1 MRDTSLSSQQP
12 GTTDRSTEF
21 PECPHLLRLPPTGLE
36 YPRLFSGE
44 RPERHFRYLLPRRRP
59 AGPKE
64 ATLLA
69 ASSPPILGVEMTGLS
84 YTEMEGCRNLL
95 SLLDNDEIMALC
107 DTITNRLVQP
117 EDRQGKG
124 RPHPPTPKGW
134 PSLLWPRSA
143 HSLPECV
150 SGGRGRSRSRPV
162 RDCTWTEPPG
172 IVASI
177 AAVLPRSHPW
187 LIPASPSTGGN
198 GGLKMA
204 LLSRF

>member
-21 PECPHLLRLPPTGLE
+21 PECPHLLPLPPTGLE
-36 YPRLFSGE
+36 FPRLSGGE

-124 RPHPPTPKGW
+124 RPHPPTPKEW
-134 PSLLWPRSA
+134 PSLLRPHSA
-143 HSLPECV
+143 PSLPERV
-150 SGGRGRSRSRPV
+150 SEGRGRS
-162 RDCTWTEPPG
+162 
-172 IVASI
+172 
-177 AAVLPRSHPW
+177 
-187 LIPASPSTGGN
+187 
-198 GGLKMA
+198 
-204 LLSRF
+204 LSRWIPRESWTV